1 MAKNHDVKYLG
12 DIVDFGREARTMV
25 EGVSLDE
32 FLGNRQMQLALA
44 HLILIIG
51 EAAYKLPVDSRE
63 QMPDV
68 PWADIIGMRHRLVHD
83 YGMVSYRFLWET
95 AMDDLEPLIEAVER
109 LLP

>member
-1 MAKNHDVKYLG
+1 MAKHHDVKYLG

-32 FLGNRQMQLALA
+32 FLANRQMQLALA
-44 HLILIIG
+44 HLVQIIG
-51 EAAYKLPVDSRE
+51 EAAYKLPAESRE

-95 AMDDLEPLIEAVER
+95 AMDDLEPLIQAVER
-109 LLP
+109 RLP